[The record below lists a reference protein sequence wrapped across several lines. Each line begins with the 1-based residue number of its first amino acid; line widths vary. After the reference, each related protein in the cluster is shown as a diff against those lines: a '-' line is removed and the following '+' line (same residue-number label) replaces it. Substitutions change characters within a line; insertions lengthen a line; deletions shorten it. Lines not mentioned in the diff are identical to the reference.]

1 MSKSLGLGSNIRI
14 RKIRYNG
21 PLSVYFPKISKST
34 IVVTLS
40 SDVKISEGL
49 VMDTPAGIIYKVDV
63 TDSLIGESSM

>member
-14 RKIRYNG
+14 KESRYYG

-49 VMDTPAGIIYKVDV
+49 VMDTAVVLFTKSK
-63 TDSLIGESSM
+63 SLIL